1 MLLWLIFCNILFLGI
16 CLNIKSKSLSG
27 WQCRA
32 ALPRQQTALFLSL
45 FGLAIKCLFSALY
58 NGPYMIWRSNITVWN
73 SHDVLLLLFT
83 STLGVIIEV
92 NIFYTNTIPRGL
104 SLLRWDLSPSSK
116 HLHCASGFGDAQR
129 DHRDGLVA
137 SVFGQGK
144 KIYFLCISSY
154 GECVC
159 VSSTLNIEL
168 LDVQN
173 VQWNPSVAI
182 PAAVS
187 VRGTPSFTDRKY
199 LGLTLPRG
207 IVLST
212 TAMYQLKRRKSVTW
226 GQKCFRFRN
235 GNVKEFSQIFGSLFI
250 FTDPLWEK
258 KSLI

>member
-104 SLLRWDLSPSSK
+104 SFIEVRPESK
-116 HLHCASGFGDAQR
+116 QQTFTLCFWFWWCPEGSQGWFGGICVWPGEENLFFVYQ
-129 DHRDGLVA
+129 
-137 SVFGQGK
+137 
-144 KIYFLCISSY
+144 FLW
-154 GECVC
+154 GVCVC
-159 VSSTLNIEL
+159 FQYFKYWTVRC
-168 LDVQN
+168 
-173 VQWNPSVAI
+173 PKCSVK
-182 PAAVS
+182 S
-187 VRGTPSFTDRKY
+187 KCDHSCCSQCEGGTFTDSKY
-199 LGLTLPRG
+199 LG
-207 IVLST
+207 SD
-212 TAMYQLKRRKSVTW
+212 TAK
-226 GQKCFRFRN
+226 GDCFEHHSN
-235 GNVKEFSQIFGSLFI
+235 ISIN
-250 FTDPLWEK
+250 
-258 KSLI
+258 